1 MGMGQVTRI
10 PLAWPQQT
18 VTAAA
23 GTLATN
29 DGETFGSIPGGLLH
43 GAEKIGFFLN
53 VSALSASN
61 TLDVFLDGSI
71 DGNNFSSGGEVAKFS
86 VTGPGVYFVAYN
98 GSPVSLFKAS
108 YSQSGASPSATLTL
122 GVEASTQ

>member
-10 PLAWPQQT
+10 PLAWPVQT

-23 GTLATN
+23 GTLTTD

-53 VSALSASN
+53 VSALSGSN
-61 TLDVFLDGSI
+61 TLDVFLDGSV
-71 DGNNFSSGGEVAKFS
+71 DGENFTSGGQVAKFS
-86 VTGPGVYFVAYN
+86 VTAAGTYFVLFN
-98 GSPVSLFKAS
+98 GSPVSLFRAT
-108 YSQSGASPSATLTL
+108 YTQSGASPSATLSL